1 MLYNM
6 IENFVRMTKNV
17 YCFLLFYVMIKI
29 AIGGM
34 IFETKDA
41 QFLESCYVWTE
52 RKPKHISGIYRTAL
66 FGSLRSDYADF

>member
-17 YCFLLFYVMIKI
+17 YCFLPFYVMIKI

-41 QFLESCYVWTE
+41 QFLESCYV
-52 RKPKHISGIYRTAL
+52 
-66 FGSLRSDYADF
+66 